1 MNKICFTP
9 FPSIATERFNLRPLT
24 IEDENEIFALRS
36 DDSIN
41 EYLDRPKAN
50 SIDDAR
56 KFIHKI
62 IEGISQDES
71 IFWVISSKDNP
82 ALAATICLWKISKEH
97 ATAEIGYEVLPR
109 FQGKGIMQEVI
120 PKIIEYGFETL
131 KLNAIEAELS
141 PRNLKSVRLLEKYG
155 FVRKDNANKT
165 GEEENPDSVVYLD
178 AARNLAQGNG
188 LVVADAEIDGAA
200 VAIYIGECRI
210 HFGAAGAE
218 GDIIQRE
225 VVAAAAGG
233 IVDHAYHHAA
243 VGGWQGKIKPVL
255 VPLRGG
261 EVGNIAG
268 IVGLENGTGSG
279 FDIERDIGFVAVA
292 ITGAGDEYA
301 HYPGRKFIRGATA
314 QVVDGVEVKH
324 AGVHGSIYQHH
335 IAIGIAGGMIL

>member
-56 KFIHKI
+56 KFIYKI

-131 KLNAIEAELS
+131 KLTSRATS
-141 PRNLKSVRLLEKYG
+141 PYSSCK
-155 FVRKDNANKT
+155 
-165 GEEENPDSVVYLD
+165 
-178 AARNLAQGNG
+178 Q
-188 LVVADAEIDGAA
+188 
-200 VAIYIGECRI
+200 CRI
-210 HFGAAGAE
+210 IGVILPLRPKVGNVTHLRLVME
-218 GDIIQRE
+218 SE
-225 VVAAAAGG
+225 VVAL
-233 IVDHAYHHAA
+233 DTPHRHFRE
-243 VGGWQGKIKPVL
+243 K
-255 VPLRGG
+255 
-261 EVGNIAG
+261 
-268 IVGLENGTGSG
+268 
-279 FDIERDIGFVAVA
+279 
-292 ITGAGDEYA
+292 
-301 HYPGRKFIRGATA
+301 
-314 QVVDGVEVKH
+314 
-324 AGVHGSIYQHH
+324 
-335 IAIGIAGGMIL
+335 IAIRSAVMELTQSLLPTSIAPVPPPITP

>member
-1 MNKICFTP
+1 LRDPFDHCIFTVMNKICFTP

-56 KFIHKI
+56 KFIYQI

-71 IFWVISSKDNP
+71 ILWVISYKDNP

-131 KLNAIEAELS
+131 KLNAIKAELS

-165 GEEENPDSVVYLD
+165 GEEENPDSVVYALSK
-178 AARNLAQGNG
+178 G
-188 LVVADAEIDGAA
+188 
-200 VAIYIGECRI
+200 
-210 HFGAAGAE
+210 
-218 GDIIQRE
+218 
-225 VVAAAAGG
+225 
-233 IVDHAYHHAA
+233 
-243 VGGWQGKIKPVL
+243 
-255 VPLRGG
+255 
-261 EVGNIAG
+261 
-268 IVGLENGTGSG
+268 
-279 FDIERDIGFVAVA
+279 
-292 ITGAGDEYA
+292 
-301 HYPGRKFIRGATA
+301 
-314 QVVDGVEVKH
+314 
-324 AGVHGSIYQHH
+324 
-335 IAIGIAGGMIL
+335 

>member
-1 MNKICFTP
+1 MRDPFDHCIFTVMNKICFTP

-56 KFIHKI
+56 KFIYKI

-165 GEEENPDSVVYLD
+165 GEEENPDSVVYTLS
-178 AARNLAQGNG
+178 NG
-188 LVVADAEIDGAA
+188 
-200 VAIYIGECRI
+200 
-210 HFGAAGAE
+210 
-218 GDIIQRE
+218 
-225 VVAAAAGG
+225 
-233 IVDHAYHHAA
+233 
-243 VGGWQGKIKPVL
+243 
-255 VPLRGG
+255 
-261 EVGNIAG
+261 
-268 IVGLENGTGSG
+268 
-279 FDIERDIGFVAVA
+279 
-292 ITGAGDEYA
+292 
-301 HYPGRKFIRGATA
+301 
-314 QVVDGVEVKH
+314 
-324 AGVHGSIYQHH
+324 
-335 IAIGIAGGMIL
+335 